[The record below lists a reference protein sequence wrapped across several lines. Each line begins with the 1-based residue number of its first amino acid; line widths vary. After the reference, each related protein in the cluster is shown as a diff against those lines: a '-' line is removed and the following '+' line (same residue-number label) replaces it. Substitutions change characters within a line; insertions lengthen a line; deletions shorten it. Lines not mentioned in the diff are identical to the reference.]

1 MQVCEPDFDIVPI
14 PDLEADRLPPRPNPR
29 RARGLPGEHG
39 FRCGNDAMSGT
50 FCSSPGTETS
60 NGRAGR
66 DRRLAVGL
74 GVLLAVLV
82 GFLAWM
88 EACTWRQVTRLERN
102 FAEVQPGDFVVGL
115 RLEATVEALGTAL
128 LRFRLSNDPREREMF
143 HQLARELG
151 NRLDRTSWRTAP
163 ESVAASEV
171 RRALQAFLQQAVPL
185 LEEGVRGVRRDT
197 AAEEHRRI
205 EALLAPLLAVA
216 RDVGTAQ
223 AGGAAEFFAG
233 AQHSLSEVRQWLV
246 VSLVFCGLVV
256 GGIAA
261 LAYRLLVAPLKAQLT
276 ETEAAVERKERL
288 ASLGTLATGL
298 AHEIRNPLA
307 ALKLRL
313 FSLKKSLPPELAG
326 QEDLGVLNGE
336 LQRLERI
343 VKNFLQFARP
353 PDPVSRRMDVEP
365 LLRSLEG
372 LLDGHLRKRG
382 INLEVEPGDGLV
394 VHGDA
399 DQLRQVLLN
408 LVQNAAD
415 AIGRDGTITVSAR
428 IGVARLSK
436 APEPVV
442 ILGVADTGPGIG
454 PEVGARMF
462 DPFFSTKEGG
472 TGLGLPIAARIL
484 ENHGGCLQYATRRG
498 AGSVF
503 SLVLPR
509 PSSDASE
516 PAPHRG

>member
-1 MQVCEPDFDIVPI
+1 
-14 PDLEADRLPPRPNPR
+14 
-29 RARGLPGEHG
+29 
-39 FRCGNDAMSGT
+39 MSGT
-50 FCSSPGTETS
+50 FCSSSGTKSS
-60 NGRAGR
+60 NAPAGR
-66 DRRLAVGL
+66 DRRLTVGL
-74 GVLLAVLV
+74 GMLLAVAVVL
-82 GFLAWM
+82 LAWM
-88 EACTWRQVTRLERN
+88 EAGTWRHVSRLERS
-102 FAEVQPGDFVVGL
+102 FAEVQPAGFVVGL
-115 RLEATVEALGTAL
+115 RLEAGVEALGTAL
-128 LRFRLSNDPREREMF
+128 LRFRLSNDAQERERF

-151 NRLDRTSWRTAP
+151 NLLDRTPWRT
-163 ESVAASEV
+163 ELERLAAGEL
-171 RRALQAFLQQAVPL
+171 RRVLETFLRQAVPL

-197 AAEEHRRI
+197 AAEEHRGI
-205 EALLAPLLAVA
+205 QALLAPLLAVA
-216 RDVGTAQ
+216 RGVGTAQ
-223 AGGAAEFFAG
+223 AGAAAEFFAG
-233 AQHSLSEVRQWLV
+233 AQHALSEVRRWLV
-246 VSLVFCGLVV
+246 VSLVFCALAV

-326 QEDLGVLNGE
+326 QEDLGVLDGE
-336 LQRLERI
+336 LRRLERI

-353 PDPVSRRMDVEP
+353 PEPVSRRVDVEP
-365 LLRSLEG
+365 ILRSLER
-372 LLDGHLRKRG
+372 LLAGDLRKRG
-382 INLEVEPGDGLV
+382 ITLVVEPGEGLV
-394 VHGDA
+394 VHADA

-428 IGVARLSK
+428 IGAARLSK

-442 ILGVADTGPGIG
+442 ILDVADTGPGIA

-516 PAPHRG
+516 TTPHRG